1 MASTASIDHPTRLRE
16 PWPTEITVVAW
27 HDPLVETSH
36 GAIPTASDDMLVWWS
51 NSLGPASVLIARHLA
66 LYAAE
71 GATLWSLD
79 DLGGTFGL
87 ARSVVTH
94 TLERLAR
101 FGVINRHG
109 STVAVRLML
118 PPLTARQCERL
129 PRYLADA
136 YPHE

>member
-1 MASTASIDHPTRLRE
+1 MDTTAPTDNPTRPRE

-27 HDPLVETSH
+27 HDPLVENAA
-36 GAIPTASDDMLVWWS
+36 GAIPTASDDMLLWWG
-51 NSLGPASVLIARHLA
+51 NTLGPASVLIARHLA
-66 LYAAE
+66 LYAADRP
-71 GATLWSLD
+71 AVWPLD
-79 DLGGTFGL
+79 DLGSTFGL

-101 FGVINRHG
+101 FGVVTRHG

-118 PPLTARQCERL
+118 PPLTARQRERL

-136 YPHE
+136 YPNP